1 VLLTLCSKFVLL
13 FSINKWKR
21 QETQHI
27 HTERYIST
35 ESSSQLEEHCIWLSA
50 TTAWGGVTDCRMI
63 RSILIK

>member
-1 VLLTLCSKFVLL
+1 M
-13 FSINKWKR
+13 
-21 QETQHI
+21 

-63 RSILIK
+63 RSILIQQ